1 LKLKWQ
7 PWTDTCVHGKRM
19 IVWQCSV
26 HEELVMPLDPKT
38 TRILLLD
45 DDPFM
50 LKILVR
56 MLARLGFTQVVGYD
70 SGQQALQKVTE
81 PHSRVD
87 LIFLDINMPG
97 MDGIEFI
104 RRLVEC
110 QYRGSVVLVSGEN
123 NRMLESVEKLIET
136 QQLKALGHLQKPVQQ
151 KELASLLSRIEPVV
165 GREVLGRAARQ
176 AYDIDELRAAVTN
189 GELVN
194 YYQPKVA
201 LTTGE
206 VVGVES
212 LVRWQHPRDGL
223 VFPDQF
229 IALAEEYGLIRDVTR
244 AVLAAAMKQAKL
256 WRQAGHDLPIAVN
269 VSMDDMT
276 ALDFPDVAA
285 ALAESVGIEPRV
297 ITLEVTEGKVMKQL
311 STVLDVLS
319 RLRLKRFR
327 LSIDDFGTG
336 HSSLAQLRDLPFD
349 ELKVDRGFVHGAAA
363 DPTLQAI
370 CNASVRMAHQLRLQV
385 VAEGIENQSDW
396 DILRELGCDIGQG
409 YLMARPMPAVDMT
422 GWIAAWEARKHGS
435 IPLKA

>member
-1 LKLKWQ
+1 
-7 PWTDTCVHGKRM
+7 M

>member
-1 LKLKWQ
+1 
-7 PWTDTCVHGKRM
+7 
-19 IVWQCSV
+19 
-26 HEELVMPLDPKT
+26 MPLDPKT

-56 MLARLGFTQVVGYD
+56 MLARLGFTQVVEYD

-110 QYRGSVVLVSGEN
+110 RYRGSVVLVSGEN
-123 NRMLESVEKLIET
+123 DRMLESVEKLIET

-165 GREVLGRAARQ
+165 DREGLGRAARQ

-189 GELVN
+189 RELVN

-297 ITLEVTEGKVMKQL
+297 ITLEVTEGRVMKRL

-349 ELKVDRGFVHGAAA
+349 ELKVDRSFVHGAAA

-370 CNASVRMAHQLRLQV
+370 CNASVRMAHELRLQV

-396 DILRELGCDIGQG
+396 DILCELGCDVGQG
-409 YLMARPMPAVDMT
+409 YLIARPMPAVDMT
-422 GWIAAWEARKHGS
+422 GWTAAWEARKYGS
-435 IPLKA
+435 APLKA